1 MKSKII
7 VFLMILISVF
17 YVLPCSANLSED
29 VNKKLDPFASQSG
42 IKNENNA
49 DITVSQYIGKIVTA
63 VLSFVGVIF
72 FVLVLWGGFL
82 WMTAHGKSDQVDQ
95 ATTIIIQATVGIAV
109 IMCAYVITLLVVQ
122 AVGKASGVKTGME
135 ADTSATPTP

>member
-1 MKSKII
+1 
-7 VFLMILISVF
+7 MILISAF
-17 YVLPCSANLSED
+17 YVLPCSANLSEE
-29 VNKKLDPFASQSG
+29 VNDKLSPFAINSG
-42 IKNENNA
+42 ILNEENK
-49 DITVSQYIGKIVTA
+49 DITVAQYIGKIVTA

-72 FVLVLWGGFL
+72 FVLVLYGGFL
-82 WMTAHGKSDQVDQ
+82 WMTAHGKSDQVDK

-135 ADTSATPTP
+135 ADTSATSKP